1 MILGAAVI
9 GAVVDRLLHLHGA
22 AALALVFLLP
32 ALESS
37 AFIGFLFPGEIA
49 VLLGGVLASYGRFPL
64 VMAIVAAVAG
74 AFVGDSVGY
83 AIGRRY
89 GRGILRGTFG
99 RLPFIRTRLDAELAK
114 AEAFLIRRGAAAV
127 IIGRLTA
134 ALRVLVPGLAGM
146 ARMPYG
152 KFAAANV
159 TGAVLWGTGF
169 SVAGYVAGNSWEKVQ
184 STAGAVGLM
193 FGAALIVGFVATRLI
208 LSARRRRVEAA
219 LPAEGVAMEAALI
232 DATGVVPAGG
242 PLALERVP
250 ETVGA
255 GGAAAAA
262 AGARR
267 NGDVRHEPD
276 RPGWFRRRLALREP
290 LGLPLTIS
298 VAAMV
303 AAGWGFV
310 GLLVNVLNEDVTRFD
325 LQIQDFTVHHRF
337 HLWTGVMKAAN
348 WLGGVWVIS
357 GLLVL
362 AAAYLL
368 FRRRNWKGAVILA
381 AAFLGALGLAE
392 VVAAAVDRVRPPVA
406 LREIAVTG
414 SAFPSGQATVAAAFY
429 AMLAIV
435 LTVGMKARWRVA
447 VWTAAVFVIAAAG
460 LPGVYLGVHWLSDV
474 LAGYA
479 LGGMW
484 VTLLAAVFLVS
495 RRRVRGSMARARE
508 PAATVRRA

>member
-1 MILGAAVI
+1 MIQGAAVV

-37 AFIGFLFPGEIA
+37 AFVGFLFPGEIA
-49 VLLGGVLASYGRFPL
+49 VLLGGVLASQGRFPL
-64 VMAIVAAVAG
+64 VAAIAAAVAG

-89 GRGILRGTFG
+89 GRSILRGTFG
-99 RLPFIRTRLDAELAK
+99 RLPFIRRRLDAELAK

-152 KFAAANV
+152 KFVSANL
-159 TGAVLWGTGF
+159 TGAVLWGTAF
-169 SVAGYVAGNSWEKVQ
+169 AVAGYAAGSSWEKVQ
-184 STAGAVGLM
+184 ATAGTAGLM
-193 FGAALIVGFVATRLI
+193 FGAALIVGFVTTRLI
-208 LSARRRRVEAA
+208 LSARRRRADAA
-219 LPAEGVAMEAALI
+219 LPAESAAMEAALI

-250 ETVGA
+250 DTVAA
-255 GGAAAAA
+255 GGAGTAP
-262 AGARR
+262 AGGHG
-267 NGDVRHEPD
+267 NGEVRHERD
-276 RPGWFRRRLALREP
+276 GRGWIRRRLALREP
-290 LGLPLTIS
+290 LGLSLTIS
-298 VAAMV
+298 VVAMI

-310 GLLVNVLNEDVTRFD
+310 GLLVSVLNEDVTRFD
-325 LQIQDFTVHHRF
+325 ARVLDFTLHHRF
-337 HLWTGVMKAAN
+337 HVWTGVMKAMN
-348 WLGGVWVIS
+348 WLGGVWVIA

-368 FRRRNWKGAVILA
+368 LRRRNWKDAVLLA
-381 AAFLGALGLAE
+381 TAFLGALVLAE
-392 VVAAAVDRVRPPVA
+392 VVAAAVDRARPPVA
-406 LREIAVTG
+406 VREIAVTG
-414 SAFPSGQATVAAAFY
+414 SAFPSGQATAAAAFY

-435 LTVGMKARWRVA
+435 LTVGLKARWRIVTWTVA
-447 VWTAAVFVIAAAG
+447 LAVIAAAG
-460 LPGVYLGVHWLSDV
+460 MPGVYLGVHWLSDV

-484 VTLLAAVFLVS
+484 ATVLAAVFLVS
-495 RRRVRGSMARARE
+495 HRRTRGSAARSRG
-508 PAATVRRA
+508 PTATVTRA